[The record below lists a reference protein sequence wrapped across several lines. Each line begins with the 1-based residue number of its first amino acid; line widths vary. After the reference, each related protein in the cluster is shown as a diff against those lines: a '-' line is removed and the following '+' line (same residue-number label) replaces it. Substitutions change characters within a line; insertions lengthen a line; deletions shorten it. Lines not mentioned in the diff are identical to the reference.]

1 MPAATE
7 GVRGTVL
14 NGSMSV
20 FSGRREAIGLAPS
33 LIEEVSCAVW
43 GLGWGILSNTTCSKG
58 AILWRPSTTKKRRNQ
73 FQVQILNLQLGLHLS
88 SIRHPF

>member
-1 MPAATE
+1 MPTATE

-14 NGSMSV
+14 NGSMGVS
-20 FSGRREAIGLAPS
+20 SGRREAIGLAPS

-58 AILWRPSTTKKRRNQ
+58 AILWRPSTAKRKKTESVSGAN
-73 FQVQILNLQLGLHLS
+73 FKSTIGAA
-88 SIRHPF
+88 PE